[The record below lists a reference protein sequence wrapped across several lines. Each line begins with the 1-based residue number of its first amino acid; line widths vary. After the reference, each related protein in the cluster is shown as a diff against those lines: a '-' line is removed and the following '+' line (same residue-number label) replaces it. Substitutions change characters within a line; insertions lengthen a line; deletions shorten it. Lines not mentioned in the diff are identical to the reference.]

1 MVRIC
6 SHKRTRGLRLEVFV
20 EYLLLGAGGTHIEE
34 FLKDY
39 WLKPAFALNIIS
51 GRISSF
57 IDIAELR

>member
-39 WLKPAFALNIIS
+39 
-51 GRISSF
+51 
-57 IDIAELR
+57 